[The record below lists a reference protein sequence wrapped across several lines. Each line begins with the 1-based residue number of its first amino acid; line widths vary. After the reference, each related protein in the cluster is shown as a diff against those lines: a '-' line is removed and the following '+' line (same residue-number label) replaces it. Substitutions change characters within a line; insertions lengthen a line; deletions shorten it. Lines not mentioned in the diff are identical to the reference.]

1 VHDRARIED
10 CIVEAFTCKEITN
23 FSSKYFSCTNNVN
36 AHMTRYHI
44 VKEVLLSELSIFQ
57 WKGKDIGAPSA
68 HYVTDNEWDYH
79 ALHIHEHGGSPT
91 IF

>member
-1 VHDRARIED
+1 
-10 CIVEAFTCKEITN
+10 
-23 FSSKYFSCTNNVN
+23 
-36 AHMTRYHI
+36 MTRYHI